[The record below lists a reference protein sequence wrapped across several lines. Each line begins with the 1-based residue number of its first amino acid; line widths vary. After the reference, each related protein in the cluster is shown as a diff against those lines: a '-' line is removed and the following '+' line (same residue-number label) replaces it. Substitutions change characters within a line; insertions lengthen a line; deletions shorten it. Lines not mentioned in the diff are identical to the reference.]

1 MNAAPLGRNW
11 LGRVVCIAA
20 AALAVLVSS
29 RQAPAQGPGGVPA
42 QDARMQPL
50 VQVETPEG
58 SMTLNLHEYE
68 IFTRPMGHLP
78 TMSREYI
85 FGRKIPVPK
94 TDQFGHIHLSNFGR
108 ATGAAAA
115 EPPPTPASPVATTAK
130 AKPPHAAEAVPK
142 KAKVEKPAPSAPRRK
157 EAPSGQAQPTPAS
170 GLQ

>member
-1 MNAAPLGRNW
+1 MSAAPLGRNW

-20 AALAVLVSS
+20 AALVVLVSS
-29 RQAPAQGPGGVPA
+29 RQAPAQDPGGVPA

-50 VQVETPEG
+50 VQVETTER

-68 IFTRPMGHLP
+68 VFTRPMGHLP

-94 TDQFGHIHLSNFGR
+94 TDQFGHIHLSDFGT
-108 ATGAAAA
+108 ATGAAA
-115 EPPPTPASPVATTAK
+115 EPPPAPASPVTTSTK
-130 AKPPHAAEAVPK
+130 AKPPRPAEADPK

-157 EAPSGQAQPTPAS
+157 EPPSGQAQPTPAS